1 MTTKI
6 ELLTKNMPLL
16 GVAPVFMTVED
27 RWVLMGVG
35 WIKSAY
41 VTNNYGDLSVETWGL
56 TPKRR

>member
-1 MTTKI
+1 
-6 ELLTKNMPLL
+6 MPLL

-27 RWVLMGVG
+27 WWVLMGVG

-41 VTNNYGDLSVETWGL
+41 DYGDLSVETWGL